1 MNLEILLV
9 SATESFSNTLDPL
22 IAIAFV
28 IAVGVGAQ
36 WLAWR
41 INIPS
46 ILPLL
51 AAGFLLGPVLKL
63 IRPESLEGELLFP
76 AVSLAVGLIL
86 FEGGLTLRLPE
97 VKETRRVVFNLVTV
111 GAIIT
116 WMGATAAAHYVAGI
130 SWELAFL
137 FGALVIVTG
146 PTVIGP
152 LLRNVRPKATVANI
166 LKWEGILIDPL
177 GALVAVIVFEFI
189 ILAHNQEPLQQTIW
203 LFSSFLLVGT
213 VVGIIGGGFL
223 MYLLRKRL
231 IPDYLTNFMALAT
244 VFVVFAL
251 SNTLADESG
260 LLATTVMGLFMANV
274 RLPMLEGILSFKEDL
289 TILAISL
296 LFIILAAR
304 VELDAL
310 KQVLTLKSFLLI
322 AALIFIVR
330 PLNIFAS
337 TIGSKLALN
346 EKLFL
351 SWLAP
356 RGIVAAAVTSL
367 FASELSNKG
376 IVGAELL
383 IPLVF
388 LVIVC
393 TVVINSLTAKPVGWM
408 LKVVEP
414 DPQGFLILG
423 SHSIARRIAHFLQ
436 AEGFRVLL
444 ADTNWSNI
452 ASARVE
458 GLETYYG
465 NPLSDQSE
473 DELRLSEIGKLL
485 ALTSNDEANALTAL
499 KYAKEFGSQQVY
511 QLKPSRA
518 DSGRIG
524 LSEGTRGRSIFYG
537 GITYVEL
544 RNLFRRGGELKKT
557 QITENFTIYDFEE
570 KYGDDYLPMFIIKD
584 KKISVISEE
593 GFELETNDF
602 LISLI
607 LPRDK
612 TIKRTITRTFS
623 A

>member
-1 MNLEILLV
+1 MSTILLV
-9 SATESFSNTLDPL
+9 LATESSSNSLDPL
-22 IAIAFV
+22 VAIAFV

-51 AAGFLLGPVLKL
+51 ASGFLLGPVFKL

-86 FEGGLTLRLPE
+86 FEGGLTLRFPE
-97 VKETRRVVFNLVTV
+97 VKETRRVVFNLVTI

-116 WMGATAAAHYVAGI
+116 WVGATAAAHYVAGI

-189 ILAHNQEPLQQTIW
+189 VLAHNQEPFQQTIW

-213 VVGIIGGGFL
+213 VVGIVGGAFL

-274 RLPMLEGILSFKEDL
+274 KLPMIEGILSFKEDL

-310 KQVLTLKSFLLI
+310 QQVLTLKSFLLI

-376 IVGAELL
+376 IVDAELL

-388 LVIVC
+388 LVIVS
-393 TVVINSLTAKPVGWM
+393 TVVINSLTAKPLGWV

-423 SHSIARRIAHFLQ
+423 SHSVARRIAHFLQ
-436 AEGFRVLL
+436 DEGFRVLL

-499 KYAKEFGSQQVY
+499 KYAKEFGSEQVY

-518 DSGRIG
+518 DSGRIS
-524 LSEGTRGRSIFYG
+524 LSEGNRGRLIFYKG
-537 GITYVEL
+537 TTYLEL

-557 QITENFTIYDFEE
+557 QITENFTIDDFEE
-570 KYGDDYLPMFIIKD
+570 KYGDNYLPMFIIKD
-584 KKISVISEE
+584 KKISVASKE
-593 GFELETNDF
+593 GFELETNDS

-607 LPRDK
+607 LPRDNA
-612 TIKRTITRTFS
+612 IKRTITRTFS

>member
-1 MNLEILLV
+1 MSLLLSLV
-9 SATESFSNTLDPL
+9 AEQSSSPTLDPL
-22 IAIAFV
+22 LAIAFI

-41 INIPS
+41 VNIPS

-51 AAGFLLGPVLKL
+51 AVGFLLGPVFQ
-63 IRPESLEGELLFP
+63 IIQPESLGGDLLFP

-86 FEGGLTLRLPE
+86 FEGGLTLRFPE
-97 VKETRRVVFNLVTV
+97 VKEIRRVVLNLVTV

-116 WMGATAAAHYVAGI
+116 WMGATAAAHYIANM

-166 LKWEGILIDPL
+166 LKWEGILIDPI

-189 ILAHNQEPLQQTIW
+189 LLIHHQEPLQQTIW

-213 VVGIIGGGFL
+213 LVGIIGGGFL
-223 MYLLRKRL
+223 TYLLRKRL

-244 VFVVFAL
+244 VFAVFAL

-274 RLPMLEGILSFKEDL
+274 RSPMIEGILSFKEDL

-304 VELDAL
+304 IEISAL
-310 KQVLTLKSFLLI
+310 NQVLTFKSFLLI
-322 AALIFIVR
+322 AALMLVVR

-337 TIGSKLALN
+337 TIGSKLSLN
-346 EKLFL
+346 EKIFL

-367 FASELSNKG
+367 FASQLASKG
-376 IVGAELL
+376 IVDAELL
-383 IPLVF
+383 VPLVF

-408 LKVVEP
+408 LGVVEP

-423 SHSIARRIAHFLQ
+423 SHSVARQIAHFLKD
-436 AEGFRVLL
+436 EEFRVLL

-473 DELRLSEIGKLL
+473 DELRLSGIGKLL

-499 KYAKEFGSQQVY
+499 KYAKEFGSEQVY
-511 QLKPSRA
+511 QLKPSHADGGRA
-518 DSGRIG
+518 G
-524 LSEGTRGRSIFYG
+524 LSEGTRGRSIFYE
-537 GITYVEL
+537 GITYADL
-544 RNLFRRGGELKKT
+544 RSLFRRGGELKKT
-557 QITENFTIYDFEE
+557 QITENFTLDDFE
-570 KYGDDYLPMFIIKD
+570 KKHGDDYLPMFIIKD
-584 KKISVISEE
+584 KKILVVSE
-593 GFELETNDF
+593 GWLELESNDF
-602 LISLI
+602 LISLVM
-607 LPRDK
+607 PKDSA
-612 TIKRTITRTFS
+612 IKRTITRTFF